1 MTRARVTVVVA
12 TALGSMGLLACQK
25 ENPATAHIDKGDE
38 AYSKQQWKAAADE
51 YTLALQ
57 TDPKQDQIWERKAM
71 ALLKGG
77 DLDGGAITLVQLAE
91 SQTDPKKKAQM
102 YRSVAGLYL
111 EASMPDPAEKYFQEA
126 LKADPKDTDALA
138 WLGEIASQ
146 RGGARSNTSQ
156 GDPVYLEKAVSIFDQ
171 LIAVNPAAPIPYV
184 NKRIALIK
192 QMAYWK
198 RQKEVTDMDAQEYSK
213 KEYRKQPDKL
223 AEAKARGE
231 QHQARVDALKI
242 QIDEVSQKFTE
253 VNQAAK
259 AAQK

>member
-1 MTRARVTVVVA
+1 MTRAQAAVVVA

-38 AYSKQQWKAAADE
+38 LYSKQQWKAAADE
-51 YTLALQ
+51 YSLALQ

-77 DLDGGAITLVQLAE
+77 DLDGGIVSLVQLAE
-91 SQTDPKKKAQM
+91 YQTDPKKKAER

-111 EASMPDPAEKYFQEA
+111 EHSMPDGAERYFQEA
-126 LKADPKDTDALA
+126 LKADPKDLDALA

-146 RGGARSNTSQ
+146 RGGARSNTSP

-171 LIAVNPAAPIPYV
+171 LIAINPAAPIPYV
-184 NKRIALIK
+184 NKRIALMK
-192 QMAYWK
+192 LMAYERK
-198 RQKEVTDMDAQEYSK
+198 QKEFADMDAQEN
-213 KEYRKQPDKL
+213 RKQPEKL

-231 QHQARVDALKI
+231 QHQARADALKT
-242 QIDEVSQKFTE
+242 QVDEVSQKFTE
-253 VNQAAK
+253 VQKAAK